1 MVNIIKKVGISIFT
15 MILVSGIFVA
25 GKSQNVLADV
35 AEFTVNFH
43 YTRSDANYSGY
54 TIKAYSASDSE
65 GKSGEFVVNGKEA
78 VFTYT
83 FARDTEVDE
92 QVNVLI
98 RTEGGAGALEIDSSV
113 NITGVT
119 SNVIDVAIDG
129 DAKTVGIMEASPAEP
144 DSSEN
149 AEPVGNSTGEQA
161 ENAEPVGNSTGEQAA
176 AVSYEA
182 DDPNA
187 DYSVGTIKVIII
199 DVVALALIGGISFVV
214 FGKEKKPVA

>member
-1 MVNIIKKVGISIFT
+1 MKNIIKKVGISIFA
-15 MILVSGIFVA
+15 MIFTCGIFVA

-35 AEFTVNFH
+35 TELTVNFH

-54 TIKAYSASDSE
+54 TIKAYSATDSE
-65 GKSGEFVVNGKEA
+65 GKSGEFVVNGNEA

-98 RTEGGAGALEIDSSV
+98 RSEGGAGALEIDSNV
-113 NITGVT
+113 DITGVT
-119 SNVIDVAIDG
+119 GNVVDVAIDG

-144 DSSEN
+144 DNNEN
-149 AEPVGNSTGEQA
+149 VEPVSDSTGEQA
-161 ENAEPVGNSTGEQAA
+161 T
-176 AVSYEA
+176 AVSYEP

-199 DVVALALIGGISFVV
+199 DVIALALIGGISFVI
-214 FGKEKKPVA
+214 FSREKKPVALK

>member
-1 MVNIIKKVGISIFT
+1 MKNIIKKVGISIFA

-35 AEFTVNFH
+35 AELTVNFH

-54 TIKAYSASDSE
+54 TIKAYSATDSE
-65 GKSGEFVVNGKEA
+65 GKSGEFVVNGNEA

-92 QVNVLI
+92 QVNVII
-98 RTEGGAGALEIDSSV
+98 RAEGGAGALEIDSSV
-113 NITGVT
+113 DITGVT
-119 SNVIDVAIDG
+119 GNVVDVAIDG
-129 DAKTVGIMEASPAEP
+129 DAKTVGIMEASPVEP
-144 DSSEN
+144 DNSEN
-149 AEPVGNSTGEQA
+149 VEPVSDSTGEQA
-161 ENAEPVGNSTGEQAA
+161 TAA
-176 AVSYEA
+176 SYKA

-199 DVVALALIGGISFVV
+199 DVIALALIGGISFAV
-214 FGKEKKPVA
+214 FGREKKPVALK

>member
-1 MVNIIKKVGISIFT
+1 MKNIIKKVGISIFA
-15 MILVSGIFVA
+15 MIFTCGIFVA

-35 AEFTVNFH
+35 TELTVNFH

-54 TIKAYSASDSE
+54 TIKAYSATDSE
-65 GKSGEFVVNGKEA
+65 GKSGEFVVNGNEA

-98 RTEGGAGALEIDSSV
+98 RSEGGAGALEIDSSV
-113 NITGVT
+113 DITGVT
-119 SNVIDVAIDG
+119 GNVVDVAIDG

-144 DSSEN
+144 DNNEN
-149 AEPVGNSTGEQA
+149 VEPVSDSAGEQA
-161 ENAEPVGNSTGEQAA
+161 T
-176 AVSYEA
+176 AVSYEP

-199 DVVALALIGGISFVV
+199 DVIALALIGGISFVI
-214 FGKEKKPVA
+214 FSREKKPVALK